1 MTSSP
6 RPRRRSW
13 GSEHGPRVHGAE
25 PYARLAAVYDE
36 IVVDR
41 CHDRWAAYLSELWST
56 DPTGVRTVLDLCCG
70 TGLLTAELVG
80 LGYRPVGVD
89 CSAAMLTRARRR
101 LGPDT
106 ILAQQTL
113 PDLTIGG
120 VFDAAVC
127 AFDGLNYLSPAGL
140 RATLAAVA
148 GRLRPG
154 GWLVFD
160 LHTDAMMDF
169 TRSHPVVEGAADGN
183 HFALSSV
190 VDVTAR
196 TCDTRID
203 VCRDRDGDAF
213 SEQHRQY
220 FLSDVQVHNALHD
233 AGFGSV
239 AVTDEYTDRPRS
251 HSTLR
256 ATWTARPTLSA

>member
-1 MTSSP
+1 MRSSP

-13 GSEHGPRVHGAE
+13 GSE
-25 PYARLAAVYDE
+25 PYERLATVYDE

-41 CHDRWAAYLSELWST
+41 CHDRWAAYLSELWSS

-70 TGLLTAELVG
+70 TGLLTAELVA
-80 LGYRPVGVD
+80 LGYRLVGVD
-89 CSAAMLTRARRR
+89 CSVAMLALARRR

-106 ILAQQTL
+106 VLAQQTL

-127 AFDGLNYLSPAGL
+127 AFDGLNYLSPAEL

-169 TRSHPVVEGAADGN
+169 TRSHPVVRGAAYGN
-183 HFALSSV
+183 RFALSSV
-190 VDVTAR
+190 VDVGSRA
-196 TCDTRID
+196 CDTRID
-203 VCRDRDGDAF
+203 VTRECDGDTF

-220 FLSDVQVHNALHD
+220 FLTDAQVRGALLD
-233 AGFGSV
+233 AGFGPA

-251 HSTLR
+251 RSTMR
-256 ATWTARPTLSA
+256 ATWTARHLAS